1 VSNSF
6 PTLFS
11 LSPVHNFRESSLLA
25 LLIFGTA
32 SLMFA
37 APVPIVVAQS
47 VSAWNPNVSCSALV
61 TTFQNVTGSS
71 GAIST
76 PWQTSSTT
84 GGVPNKRALSPP
96 CTITNTKGQVVST
109 LVQINGIYLPHLT
122 YGDCS
127 TTYNSVNGG
136 GPYPDRN
143 GDGKAD
149 TFCDDYGD
157 IHSIGGGSTSIHI
170 EFDQDWM
177 AKGYCG
183 PGHSPCDNDTITQ
196 YFSTGSISLDVQGF
210 VYWDIGHWELHPFTA
225 WKLSSSPQPFTTSF
239 TYSPSNPSSGVSITF
254 TATASSGTPPYTFNW
269 NFGDGGSAT
278 GTQATHVY
286 TTSGSFTVTLTTN
299 DSRGQT
305 AMTSN
310 TITINRRT
318 TSTAIIC
325 SPASVQIGQSSTCTA
340 SVKDTSPGTPST
352 PAGTVSFTT
361 KGGRGSFS
369 SSPCSL
375 LAVNSTNASCNVSY
389 TPSGTKART
398 DTITGTYSPG
408 VSDTLHNG
416 SSGTFSLVVTKGGLH
431 STSTIISCTPST
443 VVIDQTASC
452 NATVTDTSS
461 SSATAPTGTVAF
473 TPGGTC
479 NLGSPSG
486 ASASC
491 SVNVIPTSSGTLSV
505 SASYS
510 GDSTHSASSGSSSLT
525 VNKRTTSTTVVCSP
539 ASVQIG
545 QSSTCTASVKDTSPG
560 TPSTPAGTVSFTN
573 GGGSFTGTPCSL
585 GAVNSTTANCNVSY
599 TPSGTSARTETI
611 TGTYTPAQSDTFHD
625 GSLGTFPLSVIVA
638 GLHSTSTS
646 VSCTPSNVDVN
657 QATSC
662 TATIRD
668 ALTSGATAPTGTVT
682 FTPGGTC
689 TLGNPSG
696 SSASCSVSVTP
707 TAAGPM
713 SVSARYNGDSTH
725 ATSSGSTTIN
735 VNKRA
740 TSMAVNCSPNPV
752 TTNSSTNCTA
762 TLTDT
767 DVGAV
772 ITPTGTVSF
781 ASNST
786 GTFNLPTCS
795 LTATATTGVANCS
808 VSYTPSIAGHHKITG
823 SYAGDSSH
831 TGSSGS
837 ATVTVTTQPRQQPYA
852 LVISE
857 QGNVFQYQNGTF
869 TLIGQPVTTPLRQVA
884 WKPDGSYALIVGDSG
899 VLLKYDGSQLTTIP
913 TGITANLYALA
924 WRPDGSY
931 ALISGSGGPLIKYD
945 GNTLTQLQNSFTNS
959 IRSISWN
966 PSGTQALMVGSLGGI
981 FLYQPNTG
989 QVTKISSGTAQY
1001 LYSTSWNPNGLYALV
1016 AGINNTVLRYD
1027 GSSVQAFDTTGL
1039 YSSSV
1044 IIHAISWDP
1053 SGTQAL
1059 LVGDSGI
1066 ILTYDGSRL
1075 TLLPN
1080 PYQSNLYSISW
1091 LGPTAYIA
1099 GGSGPSLTYT
1109 NGTLSTLANTTS
1121 TSLRGWAWK
1130 PT

>member
-1 VSNSF
+1 M
-6 PTLFS
+6 
-11 LSPVHNFRESSLLA
+11 LA

-286 TTSGSFTVTLTTN
+286 TTSGSFTVTLIAN

-305 AMTSN
+305 ATASN
-310 TITINRRT
+310 TITINKRT
-318 TSTAIIC
+318 TSTTIVC
-325 SPASVQIGQSSTCTA
+325 SPSSVQIGQSSTCTA

-369 SSPCSL
+369 GSPCSL

-408 VSDTLHNG
+408 VPDTLHNG

-479 NLGSPSG
+479 NLSSPSG

-491 SVNVIPTSSGTLSV
+491 SVTVTPTSSGTLSI

-510 GDSTHSASSGSSSLT
+510 GDSTHTASSGSSSLT
-525 VNKRTTSTTVVCSP
+525 VNKRTTSTTIVCSP

-762 TLTDT
+762 TLNDT
-767 DVGAV
+767 DAGAA
-772 ITPTGTVSF
+772 ITPTGSVSF

-786 GTFNLPTCS
+786 GTFNLLTCS
-795 LTATATTGVANCS
+795 LTATATAGAASCS
-808 VSYTPSIAGHHKITG
+808 VSYTPSIAGHHKMTG

-837 ATVTVTTQPRQQPYA
+837 ATVTVTTQPRQEPYA

-857 QGNVFQYQNGTF
+857 QGSVFKYQNGTF

-981 FLYQPNTG
+981 FLYQPSTG
-989 QVTKISSGTAQY
+989 QVTKISSGTTQY
-1001 LYSTSWNPNGLYALV
+1001 LYSSSWNPNGLYALV

-1027 GSSVQAFDTTGL
+1027 GSGVQAFDTTGL

-1059 LVGDSGI
+1059 LKDQTRI
-1066 ILTYDGSRL
+1066 AHLFELTDL
-1075 TLLPN
+1075 V
-1080 PYQSNLYSISW
+1080 
-1091 LGPTAYIA
+1091 
-1099 GGSGPSLTYT
+1099 
-1109 NGTLSTLANTTS
+1109 
-1121 TSLRGWAWK
+1121 
-1130 PT
+1130 

>member
-1 VSNSF
+1 
-6 PTLFS
+6 
-11 LSPVHNFRESSLLA
+11 
-25 LLIFGTA
+25 
-32 SLMFA
+32 MFA
-37 APVPIVVAQS
+37 PPVPIVAAQS
-47 VSAWNPNVSCSALV
+47 VSAWNPNVSCSAWV
-61 TTFQNVTGSS
+61 ITFQNVTGTS

-96 CTITNTKGQVVST
+96 CTITNTKGQLVST
-109 LVQINGIYLPHLT
+109 LVQINGIYLPHLA

-157 IHSIGGGSTSIHI
+157 IHSIGGGSNSIHI
-170 EFDQDWM
+170 EFDQDWL

-210 VYWDIGHWELHPFTA
+210 VYWDAGHWELHPFTA

-239 TYSPSNPSSGVSITF
+239 TYSPSNPSSGVPITF
-254 TATASSGTPPYTFNW
+254 TAIASSGTPPYTFNW

-278 GTQATHVY
+278 GSQATHVY
-286 TTSGSFTVTLTTN
+286 TTSGSFTVTLTTD

-310 TITINRRT
+310 TINISRRT
-318 TSTAIIC
+318 TSTTIVC

-340 SVKDTSPGTPST
+340 SVKDTSQGTPGT
-352 PAGTVSFTT
+352 PAGTVGFTT
-361 KGGRGSFS
+361 KGRGSFGG
-369 SSPCSL
+369 SPCSL
-375 LAVNSTNASCNVSY
+375 LGINSTNASCNVSY

-398 DTITGTYSPG
+398 DTITGTYSPA

-431 STSTIISCTPST
+431 PTSTTINCTPST

-452 NATVTDTSS
+452 NATITDTSS

-479 NLGSPSG
+479 TLGSPSG

-491 SVNVIPTSSGTLSV
+491 SVSVIPTSSGTLSI
-505 SASYS
+505 SASYA
-510 GDSTHSASSGSSSLT
+510 GDSTHSASSGSSSLA
-525 VNKRTTSTTVVCSP
+525 VNKRATSTTIVCSP

-545 QSSTCTASVKDTSPG
+545 QSSTCTASAKDTSPG
-560 TPSTPAGTVSFTN
+560 TPSTPTGTVDFTN
-573 GGGSFTGTPCSL
+573 SGGSFTGTPCSL

-611 TGTYTPAQSDTFHD
+611 TGTYTPAQSDTFHN
-625 GSLGTFPLSVIVA
+625 GSLGTFPLSVIVP

-646 VSCTPSNVDVN
+646 VSCTPSNVVVN

-668 ALTSGATAPTGTVT
+668 TQTSGPTAPTGTGT
-682 FTPGGTC
+682 ITPGGTC

-696 SSASCSVSVTP
+696 SSASCSVNVTP
-707 TAAGPM
+707 TAVGPM
-713 SVSARYNGDSTH
+713 SLSARYNGDSTH

-752 TTNSSTNCTA
+752 TTNSSINCTA

-772 ITPTGTVSF
+772 ITPTGSVSF

-786 GTFNLPTCS
+786 GTFNLLTCS
-795 LTATATTGVANCS
+795 LTATATTGVASCS
-808 VSYTPSIAGHHKITG
+808 VSYTPGIAGYHKITG

-837 ATVTVTTQPRQQPYA
+837 ATVTVTAQPRQQPYA

-857 QGNVFQYQNGTF
+857 QGSVFKYQNGTF

-884 WKPDGSYALIVGDSG
+884 WRPDGSYALIVGDSG
-899 VLLKYDGSQLTTIP
+899 VLLNYDGSQLTTIP

-945 GNTLTQLQNSFTNS
+945 GSTLTQLQNSFANS

-966 PSGTQALMVGSLGGI
+966 PSGTQALMVGSSGGI
-981 FLYQPNTG
+981 FLYQPSTG
-989 QVTKISSGTAQY
+989 QVTKISSGTTQY
-1001 LYSTSWNPNGLYALV
+1001 LYSASWNPNGLYALV

>member
-1 VSNSF
+1 
-6 PTLFS
+6 
-11 LSPVHNFRESSLLA
+11 
-25 LLIFGTA
+25 
-32 SLMFA
+32 MFA
-37 APVPIVVAQS
+37 PPVPIVAAQS
-47 VSAWNPNVSCSALV
+47 VSAWNPNVSCSAWV
-61 TTFQNVTGSS
+61 ITFQNVTGTS

-96 CTITNTKGQVVST
+96 CTITNTKGQLVST

-157 IHSIGGGSTSIHI
+157 IHSIGGGSTGIHI
-170 EFDQDWM
+170 EFDQDWL

-183 PGHSPCDNDTITQ
+183 PGHSPCDNETITQ
-196 YFSTGSISLDVQGF
+196 YFSTGGISLDVQGF
-210 VYWDIGHWELHPFTA
+210 VYWDAGHWELHPFTA

-239 TYSPSNPSSGVSITF
+239 TYSPSNPSSGVPITF
-254 TATASSGTPPYTFNW
+254 TAIASSGTPPYTFTW

-278 GTQATHVY
+278 GSQATHVY

-299 DSRGQT
+299 DSAGQT
-305 AMTSN
+305 AMTSS
-310 TITINRRT
+310 TITI
-318 TSTAIIC
+318 
-325 SPASVQIGQSSTCTA
+325 
-340 SVKDTSPGTPST
+340 
-352 PAGTVSFTT
+352 
-361 KGGRGSFS
+361 
-369 SSPCSL
+369 
-375 LAVNSTNASCNVSY
+375 
-389 TPSGTKART
+389 
-398 DTITGTYSPG
+398 
-408 VSDTLHNG
+408 
-416 SSGTFSLVVTKGGLH
+416 
-431 STSTIISCTPST
+431 
-443 VVIDQTASC
+443 
-452 NATVTDTSS
+452 
-461 SSATAPTGTVAF
+461 
-473 TPGGTC
+473 
-479 NLGSPSG
+479 
-486 ASASC
+486 
-491 SVNVIPTSSGTLSV
+491 
-505 SASYS
+505 
-510 GDSTHSASSGSSSLT
+510 
-525 VNKRTTSTTVVCSP
+525 NKRTTSTTIVCSP

-560 TPSTPAGTVSFTN
+560 TPSTPAGTVDFTN

-585 GAVNSTTANCNVSY
+585 GAVNSTTANCSASY
-599 TPSGTSARTETI
+599 APSGTSARTETI

-646 VSCTPSNVDVN
+646 VSCLPSTVDVN

-668 ALTSGATAPTGTVT
+668 TQTSGATAPTGTVT

-696 SSASCSVSVTP
+696 PSASCSVNVTP

-735 VNKRA
+735 VNRRV

-752 TTNSSTNCTA
+752 TTNSSTNCTV
-762 TLTDT
+762 TLNDA

-772 ITPTGTVSF
+772 ITPTGSVSF

-786 GTFNLPTCS
+786 GTFNLLTCS
-795 LTATATTGVANCS
+795 LTATATTGVASCS

-831 TGSSGS
+831 IGSSGS

-857 QGNVFQYQNGTF
+857 QGSVFKYQNGTF

-945 GNTLTQLQNSFTNS
+945 GSTLTQLQNSFSNS

-966 PSGTQALMVGSLGGI
+966 PSGTQALMVGSSGGI
-981 FLYQPNTG
+981 FLYQPSTG
-989 QVTKISSGTAQY
+989 QVTKISSGTTQY
-1001 LYSTSWNPNGLYALV
+1001 LYSASWNPNGLYALV

-1027 GSSVQAFDTTGL
+1027 GSSVQAFDTAGL

-1075 TLLPN
+1075 TLLSN

-1109 NGTLSTLANTTS
+1109 SGTLSTIANTTS

>member
-1 VSNSF
+1 
-6 PTLFS
+6 
-11 LSPVHNFRESSLLA
+11 
-25 LLIFGTA
+25 
-32 SLMFA
+32 MFA

-352 PAGTVSFTT
+352 PAGTVSFT
-361 KGGRGSFS
+361 
-369 SSPCSL
+369 
-375 LAVNSTNASCNVSY
+375 
-389 TPSGTKART
+389 
-398 DTITGTYSPG
+398 
-408 VSDTLHNG
+408 
-416 SSGTFSLVVTKGGLH
+416 
-431 STSTIISCTPST
+431 
-443 VVIDQTASC
+443 
-452 NATVTDTSS
+452 
-461 SSATAPTGTVAF
+461 
-473 TPGGTC
+473 
-479 NLGSPSG
+479 
-486 ASASC
+486 
-491 SVNVIPTSSGTLSV
+491 
-505 SASYS
+505 
-510 GDSTHSASSGSSSLT
+510 
-525 VNKRTTSTTVVCSP
+525 
-539 ASVQIG
+539 
-545 QSSTCTASVKDTSPG
+545 
-560 TPSTPAGTVSFTN
+560 N

-585 GAVNSTTANCNVSY
+585 GAVNSTTANCSVSY
-599 TPSGTSARTETI
+599 APSGTSARTETI

-668 ALTSGATAPTGTVT
+668 TQMSGATAPTGTVT

-696 SSASCSVSVTP
+696 SSASCSVNVTP
-707 TAAGPM
+707 TVSGPM

-762 TLTDT
+762 TLNDT
-767 DVGAV
+767 DAGAA
-772 ITPTGTVSF
+772 ITPTGSVSF

-786 GTFNLPTCS
+786 GTFNLLTCS
-795 LTATATTGVANCS
+795 LTATATAGVASCS
-808 VSYTPSIAGHHKITG
+808 ISYTPGTAGHHKITG

-837 ATVTVTTQPRQQPYA
+837 ATVTVTTQPRQEPYA

-857 QGNVFQYQNGTF
+857 QGSVFKYQNGTF

-899 VLLKYDGSQLTTIP
+899 VLLKYDGSQLTAIP

-931 ALISGSGGPLIKYD
+931 ALISGSGGPLFKYD

-966 PSGTQALMVGSLGGI
+966 PSGTQALMVGSSGGI
-981 FLYQPNTG
+981 FLYQPSTG
-989 QVTKISSGTAQY
+989 QVTKISSGTAYY
-1001 LYSTSWNPNGLYALV
+1001 LYSASWNPNGLYALV

-1027 GSSVQAFDTTGL
+1027 GSSVQAFDTAGL

-1109 NGTLSTLANTTS
+1109 SGTLSTIANTTS

>member
-1 VSNSF
+1 
-6 PTLFS
+6 
-11 LSPVHNFRESSLLA
+11 
-25 LLIFGTA
+25 
-32 SLMFA
+32 MFA

-352 PAGTVSFTT
+352 PAGTVSFT
-361 KGGRGSFS
+361 
-369 SSPCSL
+369 
-375 LAVNSTNASCNVSY
+375 
-389 TPSGTKART
+389 
-398 DTITGTYSPG
+398 
-408 VSDTLHNG
+408 
-416 SSGTFSLVVTKGGLH
+416 
-431 STSTIISCTPST
+431 
-443 VVIDQTASC
+443 
-452 NATVTDTSS
+452 
-461 SSATAPTGTVAF
+461 
-473 TPGGTC
+473 
-479 NLGSPSG
+479 
-486 ASASC
+486 
-491 SVNVIPTSSGTLSV
+491 
-505 SASYS
+505 
-510 GDSTHSASSGSSSLT
+510 
-525 VNKRTTSTTVVCSP
+525 
-539 ASVQIG
+539 
-545 QSSTCTASVKDTSPG
+545 
-560 TPSTPAGTVSFTN
+560 N

-585 GAVNSTTANCNVSY
+585 GAVNSTTANCSVSY
-599 TPSGTSARTETI
+599 APSGTSARTEAI

-668 ALTSGATAPTGTVT
+668 TQMSGATAPTGTVT

-696 SSASCSVSVTP
+696 SSASCSVNVTP
-707 TAAGPM
+707 TVAGPM

-740 TSMAVNCSPNPV
+740 TSMTVNCSPNPV

-762 TLTDT
+762 TLNDT
-767 DVGAV
+767 DAGAA
-772 ITPTGTVSF
+772 ITPTGSVSF

-786 GTFNLPTCS
+786 GTFNLLTCS
-795 LTATATTGVANCS
+795 LTATATAGVASCS
-808 VSYTPSIAGHHKITG
+808 ISYTPGTAGHHKITG

-837 ATVTVTTQPRQQPYA
+837 ATVTVTAQPRQQPYA

-857 QGNVFQYQNGTF
+857 QGSVFKYQNGTF

-899 VLLKYDGSQLTTIP
+899 VLLKYDGSQLTAIP

-945 GNTLTQLQNSFTNS
+945 GSTLTQLQNSFTNS

-966 PSGTQALMVGSLGGI
+966 PSGTQALMVGSSGGI
-981 FLYQPNTG
+981 FLYQPSTG
-989 QVTKISSGTAQY
+989 QVTKISSGTAYY
-1001 LYSTSWNPNGLYALV
+1001 LYSASWNPNGLYALV

-1027 GSSVQAFDTTGL
+1027 GSSVQAFDTAGL

-1075 TLLPN
+1075 TLLSN

-1109 NGTLSTLANTTS
+1109 SGTLSTIANTTS

>member
-1 VSNSF
+1 
-6 PTLFS
+6 
-11 LSPVHNFRESSLLA
+11 
-25 LLIFGTA
+25 
-32 SLMFA
+32 MFA
-37 APVPIVVAQS
+37 APVPSVVAQS

-149 TFCDDYGD
+149 SFCDDYGD
-157 IHSIGGGSTSIHI
+157 IHPIGGGSNSIHI
-170 EFDQDWM
+170 EFDQDWL

-183 PGHSPCDNDTITQ
+183 PGHSPCDNETITQ

-210 VYWDIGHWELHPFTA
+210 VYWDAGHWELHPFTA

-239 TYSPSNPSSGVSITF
+239 TYSPSSPSAGVPITF
-254 TATASSGTPPYTFNW
+254 TAMATSGTPPYTFTW

-278 GTQATHVY
+278 GSQATHVY

-310 TITINRRT
+310 TITINKRT
-318 TSTAIIC
+318 TSTTIVC
-325 SPASVQIGQSSTCTA
+325 SPSSVQIGQSSTCTA

-352 PAGTVSFTT
+352 PAGTV
-361 KGGRGSFS
+361 
-369 SSPCSL
+369 
-375 LAVNSTNASCNVSY
+375 
-389 TPSGTKART
+389 
-398 DTITGTYSPG
+398 D
-408 VSDTLHNG
+408 
-416 SSGTFSLVVTKGGLH
+416 
-431 STSTIISCTPST
+431 
-443 VVIDQTASC
+443 
-452 NATVTDTSS
+452 
-461 SSATAPTGTVAF
+461 
-473 TPGGTC
+473 
-479 NLGSPSG
+479 
-486 ASASC
+486 
-491 SVNVIPTSSGTLSV
+491 
-505 SASYS
+505 
-510 GDSTHSASSGSSSLT
+510 
-525 VNKRTTSTTVVCSP
+525 
-539 ASVQIG
+539 
-545 QSSTCTASVKDTSPG
+545 
-560 TPSTPAGTVSFTN
+560 FTN
-573 GGGSFTGTPCSL
+573 DGSGSFTGAPCNL
-585 GAVNSTTANCNVSY
+585 GAVNSTTADCSVSFA
-599 TPSGTSARTETI
+599 PSGTSARTETI
-611 TGTYTPAQSDTFHD
+611 TGTYTPAPSDTFHD
-625 GSLGTFPLSVIVA
+625 GSLGTFALSVIVA

-646 VSCTPSNVDVN
+646 VSCTPSNVVVN

-668 ALTSGATAPTGTVT
+668 TQTSGATAPTGTVT
-682 FTPGGTC
+682 FTPAGTC

-696 SSASCSVSVTP
+696 SSASCSVNVTP

-740 TSMAVNCSPNPV
+740 TSTAVNCGPNPV
-752 TTNSSTNCTA
+752 NTNSSTNCTA

-772 ITPTGTVSF
+772 ITPTGSVSF

-786 GTFNLPTCS
+786 GTFNLLTCS
-795 LTATATTGVANCS
+795 LTATATTGVSSCS
-808 VSYTPSIAGHHKITG
+808 VSYTPGTAGHHKITG

-837 ATVTVTTQPRQQPYA
+837 ATVTVTAQPRQQPYA

-857 QGNVFQYQNGTF
+857 QGSVFKYQNGTF

-913 TGITANLYALA
+913 TGITANFYALA

-931 ALISGSGGPLIKYD
+931 ALISGSGGHLFKYD

-966 PSGTQALMVGSLGGI
+966 PSGTQALMVGSSGGI
-981 FLYQPNTG
+981 FLYQPSTG
-989 QVTKISSGTAQY
+989 QVTKISSGTAYY
-1001 LYSTSWNPNGLYALV
+1001 LYSASWHPNGLYALV
-1016 AGINNTVLRYD
+1016 AGINNTVLRY
-1027 GSSVQAFDTTGL
+1027 
-1039 YSSSV
+1039 Y
-1044 IIHAISWDP
+1044 
-1053 SGTQAL
+1053 
-1059 LVGDSGI
+1059 
-1066 ILTYDGSRL
+1066 
-1075 TLLPN
+1075 
-1080 PYQSNLYSISW
+1080 
-1091 LGPTAYIA
+1091 
-1099 GGSGPSLTYT
+1099 
-1109 NGTLSTLANTTS
+1109 
-1121 TSLRGWAWK
+1121 
-1130 PT
+1130 

>member
-1 VSNSF
+1 MLAATCLTRLRELRRGRTRLRVPILLAY
-6 PTLFS
+6 PTL
-11 LSPVHNFRESSLLA
+11 
-25 LLIFGTA
+25 
-32 SLMFA
+32 
-37 APVPIVVAQS
+37 
-47 VSAWNPNVSCSALV
+47 C
-61 TTFQNVTGSS
+61 
-71 GAIST
+71 
-76 PWQTSSTT
+76 
-84 GGVPNKRALSPP
+84 K
-96 CTITNTKGQVVST
+96 
-109 LVQINGIYLPHLT
+109 
-122 YGDCS
+122 
-127 TTYNSVNGG
+127 
-136 GPYPDRN
+136 
-143 GDGKAD
+143 
-149 TFCDDYGD
+149 
-157 IHSIGGGSTSIHI
+157 
-170 EFDQDWM
+170 
-177 AKGYCG
+177 
-183 PGHSPCDNDTITQ
+183 
-196 YFSTGSISLDVQGF
+196 
-210 VYWDIGHWELHPFTA
+210 LHPFTA

-318 TSTAIIC
+318 TSTAII
-325 SPASVQIGQSSTCTA
+325 
-340 SVKDTSPGTPST
+340 
-352 PAGTVSFTT
+352 
-361 KGGRGSFS
+361 
-369 SSPCSL
+369 
-375 LAVNSTNASCNVSY
+375 
-389 TPSGTKART
+389 
-398 DTITGTYSPG
+398 
-408 VSDTLHNG
+408 
-416 SSGTFSLVVTKGGLH
+416 
-431 STSTIISCTPST
+431 
-443 VVIDQTASC
+443 
-452 NATVTDTSS
+452 
-461 SSATAPTGTVAF
+461 
-473 TPGGTC
+473 
-479 NLGSPSG
+479 
-486 ASASC
+486 
-491 SVNVIPTSSGTLSV
+491 
-505 SASYS
+505 
-510 GDSTHSASSGSSSLT
+510 
-525 VNKRTTSTTVVCSP
+525 CSP

-823 SYAGDSSH
+823 SYAGDSSL